1 MDFKIQKKEHWNIKN
16 YGAEEFDLAK
26 KLSAALVKE
35 MPGMLMSVTL
45 FGSSARQENTT
56 YEKDIDVLLLINDVS
71 IILTPEVSETFR
83 IIVEKVSSKI
93 SNRFHI
99 TTVKLSNFWDYL
111 RSGDPI
117 GINMLRDGVPLYDIG
132 IFEPAQQL
140 LFQGRI
146 RPTKESIW
154 VYWARAPNTLQNSKW
169 HILQAMV
176 DLYWAAID
184 SAHAALMRVGE
195 IPPTPSHVPDLL
207 NEKLVKKGLLDK
219 KYVDVM
225 RTLHR
230 TAKMIAHRELTD
242 IKGEVY
248 DRHVKQTEA
257 FIREMRRII
266 ETQ

>member
-1 MDFKIQKKEHWNIKN
+1 MDFKIDKKEHWNIKK
-16 YGAEEFDLAK
+16 YGSEEYELAR
-26 KLSAALVKE
+26 KLAQALVKE
-35 MPGMLMSVTL
+35 IPGMLMSVAL
-45 FGSSARQENTT
+45 FGSSARNEKTL
-56 YEKDIDVLLLINDVS
+56 YEKDIDVLLLVNDVS

-93 SNRFHI
+93 SKRFHI
-99 TTVKLSNFWDYL
+99 TTIKLSNFWDYL
-111 RSGDPI
+111 RAGDPI

-140 LFQGRI
+140 LFQGKI
-146 RPTKESIW
+146 RPTKESVWI
-154 VYWARAPNTLQNSKW
+154 YWARSPNTLQNSKW

-195 IPPTPSHVPDLL
+195 IPPTPSHVATLL
-207 NEKLVKKGLLDK
+207 DEKFVKTGLLGK
-219 KYVDVM
+219 KHVDVM
-225 RTLHR
+225 KTLHR

-242 IKGEVY
+242 IKGETY
-248 DRHVKQTEA
+248 DRYATQTEE

-266 ETQ
+266 ETP